1 MAMIKEGAK
10 LPAFK
15 LAGDDGK
22 TYTNKDFA
30 GKRTVIFIYP
40 KDMTPGCTQEACDF
54 RDNKARLARKK
65 VEVVG
70 LSKLDE
76 KSKVKFKEKNKLNYL
91 LLADPDQKYLD
102 ALGLIQPKVMY
113 GKKVKGIVRTTLLV
127 SPEGKIEKIWS
138 PVKKVDEHVDE
149 VIAAL

>member
-1 MAMIKEGAK
+1 MIQEGEK

-15 LAGDDGK
+15 LVGDDGK

-30 GKRTVIFIYP
+30 GEHLVLFIYP

-54 RDNKARLARKK
+54 RDNVSRISRKK
-65 VEVVG
+65 AQVVG

-76 KSKVKFKEKNKLNYL
+76 KSKKKFKEKHQLNFL
-91 LLADPDQKYLD
+91 LLADPDQKYLNE
-102 ALGLIQPKVMY
+102 LGLIKDKVMY

-127 SPEGKIEKIWS
+127 GPSGKVEKLWS
-138 PVKKVDEHVDE
+138 PVKIEGHVDE
-149 VIAAL
+149 VLGAL